1 MKRLIPMGIA
11 AAILIFLGYVMY
23 SSMAP
28 ADVTCEVCL
37 VFDGEEVC
45 RMGSRPRCRSR
56 GQGRAGK
63 RLRGQRD
70 GHDPRRA
77 VPGAPA
83 GADDMLAVAGPASAL
98 RGRAP
103 FRHG

>member
-1 MKRLIPMGIA
+1 MKRIVPMGIA

-45 RMGSRPRCRSR
+45 RMGAGPDAGA

-83 GADDMLAVAGPASAL
+83 GADDMLAVAGSASAL